1 MLLSLLLAAAP
12 PQTAPAQPVAQV
24 RVTFDAKGETSIQAS
39 GLADIAAGR
48 PIGVDD
54 PVRVASISKMVVAIG
69 VLRLVEQGKLN
80 LDADVS
86 RYLGWTLRNP
96 AFPARPITLRLLL
109 SHQSSLTDNI
119 DYVLPLDADMRA
131 ILVKPEAWDAAHAPG
146 TWFHYTNFNTPVVAA
161 VMEKVTGERFDK
173 LMARLVLEP
182 LKLDACYQFATCSA
196 EATRRAVT
204 IYRDRQPT
212 KDDHKGAL
220 PACPVT
226 PATDGGCDLSAWQPG
241 RNGAMFGPQ
250 GGLRISARG
259 LARIGRMLLD
269 RGTLDGTRILSARSV
284 AILET
289 PLWTYNGGNGDVDN
303 GFHCTY
309 GLATEILATPATP
322 GCHDDPFGDGHRRF
336 GHAGEAYGLKSGLW
350 IDRKT
355 GTGVAYFST
364 DTPATPGKRSAFSY
378 TEEAQARPFD

>member
-1 MLLSLLLAAAP
+1 MLLSALLLAAAV
-12 PQTAPAQPVAQV
+12 PQDTPQPVAQV
-24 RVTFDAKGETSIQAS
+24 RVAFDAKGETSIKVW
-39 GLADIAAGR
+39 GLADIAAKR
-48 PIGVDD
+48 PIGIDD

-69 VLRLVEQGKLN
+69 VLRLVEQGKLS

-86 RYLGWTLRNP
+86 RYLGWKLRNP
-96 AFPARPITLRLLL
+96 AFPDKVITLRLLL
-109 SHQSSLTDNI
+109 SHQSSLTDTI

-131 ILVKPEAWDAAHAPG
+131 ILEKPEAWDAAHAPG

-161 VMEKVTGERFDK
+161 VMEKATGERFDK
-173 LMARLVLEP
+173 LMARLVLKP
-182 LKLDACYQFATCSA
+182 LKLDACFQFTTCS
-196 EATRRAVT
+196 EDATRRAVT
-204 IYRDRQPT
+204 IYRAGQPT

-226 PATDGGCDLSAWQPG
+226 PATDGSCDLSMWKAG
-241 RNGAMFGPQ
+241 RNGATFSPQ

-259 LARIGRMLLD
+259 LATIGRTLLN
-269 RGTLDGTRILSARSV
+269 RGTLNGTRVISARSV

-289 PLWTYNGGNGDVDN
+289 PLWTYNGRNGDVDS

-309 GLATEILATPATP
+309 GLATEILATPANT

-364 DTPATPGKRSAFSY
+364 DVPATPGKRSAWSL
-378 TEEAQARPFD
+378 TEEQQARPD